1 MLHKHKQYRKK
12 KKKVHEQIKKSS
24 LGFSSIP
31 LFISHSTSVCFS
43 ASLLQVPVGEYSSS
57 SQISRIKPYHATTIP
72 LADVLLSCKKLPRCG
87 RGKEGGVRE
96 RERGRGRKEKEVRR
110 RRKRGG
116 SRPTSRRRRGDA
128 SKDTAALSLKST
140 KSRTRK
146 KAKMEGGG
154 GVQKQGNCGARSTL
168 LCGMCE
174 IFSPWFCIIA
184 VFSCTTISYPATPTG
199 KPGS

>member
-1 MLHKHKQYRKK
+1 M
-12 KKKVHEQIKKSS
+12 
-24 LGFSSIP
+24 
-31 LFISHSTSVCFS
+31 
-43 ASLLQVPVGEYSSS
+43 GEYSSS

-154 GVQKQGNCGARSTL
+154 GGAKARELWGALNPTLWHVRDFFPLVLHNSRLLLYYNFLSCNPNREAWKLAASAASTRRK
-168 LCGMCE
+168 
-174 IFSPWFCIIA
+174 IWSA
-184 VFSCTTISYPATPTG
+184 TKVPAECFYKKKRFPFP
-199 KPGS
+199 KRH